1 MTTNMVVSYRRICR
15 YLVLLLKAAEKHV
28 TLVVEGSQ
36 MFIIHSAEY
45 PLLLGG
51 G

>member
-1 MTTNMVVSYRRICR
+1 MVVSYRRICR

-36 MFIIHSAEY
+36 MFIAE
-45 PLLLGG
+45 LVRAGG
-51 G
+51 CG